1 MAGKVEYVTVF
12 QEEDYRNLRGSITE
26 AIAVLERALEEGW
39 QEIDF
44 NKYGYELSKTKEKLT
59 DGG

>member
-1 MAGKVEYVTVF
+1 MARKVEYVTVF

-26 AIAVLERALEEGW
+26 AIMVLEKALEEGW

-44 NKYGYELSKTKEKLT
+44 NKHGYELSKTREKLA
-59 DGG
+59 DVS